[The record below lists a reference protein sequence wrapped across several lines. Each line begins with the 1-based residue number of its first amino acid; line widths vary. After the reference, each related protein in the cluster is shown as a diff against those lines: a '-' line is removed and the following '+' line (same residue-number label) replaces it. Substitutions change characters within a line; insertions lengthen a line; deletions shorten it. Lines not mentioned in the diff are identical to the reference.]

1 MRYLI
6 NVRFMSILVG
16 IILVLGFISP
26 ASAQTE
32 TLVILPFKIHSD
44 RDLTF
49 LQKGIVDM
57 LTSRLSGGSD
67 KVTLIDRQKVR
78 EAMSGQA
85 DVDGV
90 AAARAVGVQL
100 KADQVLYGSLTVLGD
115 TVSIDAR
122 VLEMAVGDAPT
133 PFFSQTTT
141 MGDVIPQIDLL
152 AQAVNQRVFGREV
165 APNLTAAAQPRAP
178 QPAAPV
184 NPSRMHPEKLLNP
197 DKGTPVASAKPTTPA
212 PVGGGFVTRSDDQR
226 QAAPYWRSETFK
238 VLTTGLAQGDL
249 DGDGRGEIVMVS
261 PHRLQVFR
269 YVEGQ
274 LTQIYE
280 SPKDRYHHYVGVDV
294 ADINGNGKDEVFV
307 SALTSNRD
315 SVQSSVLEFV
325 DTDFTTL
332 VEDSPWLY
340 RVSWM
345 ADGKPRLLG
354 QKIKPGNPLSEPA
367 FWLTWDGSQYTVRDQ
382 MTPANAGSVLG
393 SAIGDLYNDGTWAAA
408 VSGLDDAIRVL
419 SSRGKI
425 LGRESGS
432 YGSGMQKVNLGV
444 TGRGD
449 SEAVVYLPVRLLIVD
464 VEGNGR
470 KELVVIQNKDTAGKK
485 LEGLRLFEEA
495 RVVGFSWA
503 NAGLVKQW
511 ETRAID
517 GYIADLTLTDLDGDG
532 QKELLAAVVEKAGGS
547 FFSKPKSYLISFSP
561 AS

>member
-6 NVRFMSILVG
+6 NRRFMSILLG
-16 IILVLGFISP
+16 TILVLGFILP
-26 ASAQTE
+26 ALAQTE
-32 TLVILPFKIHSD
+32 KLAVLPFKIHSD

-67 KVTLIDRQKVR
+67 KVTLIDRQRVR
-78 EAMSGQA
+78 DAMAGQD
-85 DVDGV
+85 DVDSA
-90 AAARAVGVQL
+90 AAARRVGTL
-100 KADQVLYGSLTVLGD
+100 LEADQLLYGSLTVLGD

-122 VLEMAVGDAPT
+122 VLEMAAGNAPT

-184 NPSRMHPEKLLNP
+184 NPSRMHPEKLLRTESGAP
-197 DKGTPVASAKPTTPA
+197 SVPAAPA
-212 PVGGGFVTRSDDQR
+212 PTGGGFVTRSDDQR
-226 QAAPYWRSETFK
+226 QAAEYWRSETFK

-280 SPKDRYHHYVGVDV
+280 SPKDRYRHYVGVDV

-315 SVQSSVLEFV
+315 SVHSSILEFG

-382 MTPANAGSVLG
+382 ITPANAGSVLG

-425 LGRESGS
+425 LGREKGS
-432 YGSGMQKVNLGV
+432 YGSGMQAVNLGV
-444 TGRGD
+444 AGKGD
-449 SEAVVYLPVRLLIVD
+449 PDSYAYLPVRLLIADVD
-464 VEGNGR
+464 GNGR
-470 KELVVIQNKDTAGKK
+470 TELVAIQNKEMAGKR
-485 LEGLRLFEEA
+485 LEALRIFEEA
-495 RVVGFSWA
+495 HVVGFSWE
-503 NAGLVKQW
+503 NTGLVKQW
-511 ETRAID
+511 ATREID

-532 QKELLAAVVEKAGGS
+532 QKELLAAVVEKAGGTL
-547 FFSKPKSYLISFSP
+547 FSKPKSYLISFSP
-561 AS
+561 AG